1 MARAR
6 RASLALVM
14 SRLSHMVIA
23 LVERGKLGLWRII
36 RAPARLGFVPQ
47 VMLNAKARA
56 G

>member
-6 RASLALVM
+6 PASLAWVM

-36 RAPARLGFVPQ
+36 STPARQTSLPRVRS
-47 VMLNAKARA
+47 NAKARA
-56 G
+56 S

>member
-36 RAPARLGFVPQ
+36 STPARLGSLFRA
-47 VMLNAKARA
+47 LSNAKARE